1 MRVFINRKSK
11 HTGSEDCHLEPC
23 KRGGVVRGGE
33 AMFTLNK
40 YSSEPV
46 HDNIEVLWFH
56 PECFLTWCL
65 EALSR
70 DKGLDGDS
78 AHLLETLPT
87 IERLIKVK

>member
-1 MRVFINRKSK
+1 MRVFLNRKSRYTK
-11 HTGSEDCHLEPC
+11 SEDCHLETC
-23 KRGGVVRGGE
+23 KRGGVVRKGE

-40 YSSEPV
+40 YSSEPPY
-46 HDNIEVLWFH
+46 DNIEVLWFH

-65 EALSR
+65 EAISR

-78 AHLLETLPT
+78 SHLLETLPT